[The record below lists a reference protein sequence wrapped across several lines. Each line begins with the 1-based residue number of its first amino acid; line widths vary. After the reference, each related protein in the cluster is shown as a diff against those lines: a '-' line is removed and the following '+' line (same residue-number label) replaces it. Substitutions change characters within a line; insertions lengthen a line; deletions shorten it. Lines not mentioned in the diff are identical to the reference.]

1 MQIILLF
8 ILLCYKWCYPVSYTQ
23 RCKSRTV
30 ALIVKM
36 DYDEDSVAVVVD
48 DDYDHQRSTT
58 DESENGSSASTTI
71 AGGVSKEGSLSQTL
85 GFTN

>member
-48 DDYDHQRSTT
+48 DDYDHQRNTT
-58 DESENGSSASTTI
+58 DESERQQRLR
-71 AGGVSKEGSLSQTL
+71 VEFQKEGSLS
-85 GFTN
+85 